1 MVRLRSL
8 VLPGCSKS
16 LLLSTCDPGY
26 SRSIRAFVILCSGFV
41 VRIVDGILGV
51 APGIFEFALDLLRD
65 AFELEWG
72 VACQLTRLLFNGSR
86 CFIYRTFYSV
96 FVHWS
101 TFRDLILVA
110 SIEGLEIELYS
121 TIKRRI
127 GFEGQ
132 MTTLLHLG

>member
-1 MVRLRSL
+1 
-8 VLPGCSKS
+8 
-16 LLLSTCDPGY
+16 
-26 SRSIRAFVILCSGFV
+26 
-41 VRIVDGILGV
+41 
-51 APGIFEFALDLLRD
+51 
-65 AFELEWG
+65 
-72 VACQLTRLLFNGSR
+72 LFNGSR